1 MDWGLTGVMARGS
14 GYHWDLRKT
23 QPYEVYEELD
33 FQIPVG
39 KNGDNYDRY
48 LIRVEETPGPIIS
61 DYKKVSP
68 PTIAEM

>member
-1 MDWGLTGVMARGS
+1 MARGS

-48 LIRVEETPGPIIS
+48 LIRVEECRQ
-61 DYKKVSP
+61 
-68 PTIAEM
+68 